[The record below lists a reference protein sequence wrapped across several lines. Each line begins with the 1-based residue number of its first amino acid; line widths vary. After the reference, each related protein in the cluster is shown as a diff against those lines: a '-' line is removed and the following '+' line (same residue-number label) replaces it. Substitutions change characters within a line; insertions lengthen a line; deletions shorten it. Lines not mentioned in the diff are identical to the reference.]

1 MASASGIEVQITDE
15 NGENVDVSHRTV
27 TWREGG
33 FQITK
38 SHAYVFSFV
47 IMILYAFTLGMSMYL
62 FMRSADQLT
71 TLGSES
77 KVQLNTISSSLSKN
91 SETLSRT
98 SAAIIQNQYLIYES
112 VNGTAI
118 NMLTQN
124 QNLQSF
130 LAAQSSLIKAMYDVL
145 QHLAEKGL

>member
-98 SAAIIQNQYLIYES
+98 SAAIIQNQYSIYEA

-124 QNLQSF
+124 QNLQNF
-130 LAAQSSLIKAMYDVL
+130 IAAETRMIAAIQAALQRLA
-145 QHLAEKGL
+145 KG

>member
-71 TLGSES
+71 TLGSETKDQFKS
-77 KVQLNTISSSLSKN
+77 ISNSLFQN

-124 QNLQSF
+124 QNLQNF
-130 LAAQSSLIKAMYDVL
+130 IAAETRMIAAIQAAL
-145 QHLAEKGL
+145 QRLPAK